1 MNGEWTRER
10 KGRSTTNSSYRKHMT
25 MDRLGL
31 NVIAKSISVE
41 IYSWSQQVSDLEF
54 F

>member
-1 MNGEWTRER
+1 
-10 KGRSTTNSSYRKHMT
+10 MT

-54 F
+54 FWVTHKIWFDHKTIKDKIERLVY